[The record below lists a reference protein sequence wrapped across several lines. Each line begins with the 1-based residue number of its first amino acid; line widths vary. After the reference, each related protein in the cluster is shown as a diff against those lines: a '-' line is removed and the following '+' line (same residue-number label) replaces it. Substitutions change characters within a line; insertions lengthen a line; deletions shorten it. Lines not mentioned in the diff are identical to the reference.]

1 MRHIFSLLL
10 IGAASLLASCAS
22 SEPAPS
28 SSTSP
33 SVAAPA
39 NVPTRFVLRNE
50 SGSSLTVQP
59 FEASQAGGT
68 RRPLG
73 SPFIIGPG
81 QTDSRDIGIPG
92 RVVSVTIQASG
103 QDIKYQS
110 GEWVVTQRADGFRLY
125 AFTDGSKTVRVNWN
139 GRDGE
144 EINMQ

>member
-1 MRHIFSLLL
+1 MRTLLL
-10 IGAASLLASCAS
+10 MLATAAALLASCAS

-28 SSTSP
+28 ANTP
-33 SVAAPA
+33 PGAAAPA

-50 SGSSLTVQP
+50 SASSLTVQP
-59 FEASQAGGT
+59 FEASQAGGM

-73 SPFIIGPG
+73 SPFIIAPG

-110 GEWVVTQRADGFRLY
+110 GEWVVTPRANGFRLY